1 MKVEIHS
8 CGNKFFII
16 ESNFIYLFN
25 LNVNVNNLNLVRDVV
40 YSKKK
45 TL

>member
-16 ESNFIYLFN
+16 ETNFIYFIYIKY
-25 LNVNVNNLNLVRDVV
+25 NVNNLVRDVV
-40 YSKKK
+40 F
-45 TL
+45 